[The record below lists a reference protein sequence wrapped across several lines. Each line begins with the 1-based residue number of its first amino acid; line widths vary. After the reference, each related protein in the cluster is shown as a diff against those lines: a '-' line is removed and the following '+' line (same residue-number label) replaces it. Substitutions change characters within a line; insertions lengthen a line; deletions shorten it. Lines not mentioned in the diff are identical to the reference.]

1 MMIEASINEEQLK
14 DFNRDG
20 FLTIDKFID
29 LQYLENLKERIVLL
43 FQGEFETGI
52 EPDEWNWRSGRDT
65 NNVTRQICNAWKLS
79 LIHISE
85 PTRPY

>member
-1 MMIEASINEEQLK
+1 MIQASINEEQLK

-29 LQYLENLKERIVLL
+29 LQYLENLKERIALL

-52 EPDEWNWRSGRDT
+52 EPDEWNWRDGRDP
-65 NNVTRQICNAWKLS
+65 NNVTRQICNAWKSDNL
-79 LIHISE
+79 LKM
-85 PTRPY
+85 